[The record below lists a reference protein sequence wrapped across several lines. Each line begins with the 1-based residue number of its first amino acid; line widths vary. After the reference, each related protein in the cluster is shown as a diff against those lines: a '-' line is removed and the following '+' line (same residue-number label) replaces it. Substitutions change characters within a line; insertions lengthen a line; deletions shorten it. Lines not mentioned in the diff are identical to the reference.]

1 MFRLQK
7 ISNYGTSIPA
17 VARTALQG
25 RELLQFFDQ
34 PEPQKTAA
42 MAVLFELQRHLVKCV
57 EIRDDLATEISAGR
71 DQFAA
76 DGSKPQVRGNAL
88 ALPGVGDLQS
98 KAETFLQS
106 AKLALAETGNLTK
119 PFYDVAHGHK
129 YQKFSAW
136 ADTQFG
142 AADDFTVLVKSWEP
156 FVRRVVQMRNA
167 VDHPLTEPG
176 APLRTANFD
185 ITLGDGTPE
194 LVDPTWGLT
203 GEAFRPMLPDFETII
218 DKSIVLGE
226 NVLIRLFYK
235 LRGSPLVEIQEIP
248 MEERDPSNPRRL
260 TVRLAGQ

>member
-1 MFRLQK
+1 
-7 ISNYGTSIPA
+7 
-17 VARTALQG
+17 
-25 RELLQFFDQ
+25 
-34 PEPQKTAA
+34 

-57 EIRDDLATEISAGR
+57 EIRNDLAREISTGR
-71 DQFAA
+71 DQFTA
-76 DGSKPQVRGNAL
+76 DKLKSQSRSSTLG
-88 ALPGVGDLQS
+88 LPGVGDLQS

-106 AKLALAETGNLTK
+106 SKLALAETGNLTK

-136 ADTQFG
+136 ADTRFG
-142 AADDFTVLVKSWEP
+142 VADDFTVLVKSWEP
-156 FVRRVVQMRNA
+156 FVNRVVQMRNA

-185 ITLGDGTPE
+185 ITSGDGAPE
-194 LVDPTWGLT
+194 LVDPTWSLT
-203 GEAFRPMLPDFETII
+203 GEVPRPMLPDFDTII
-218 DKSIVLGE
+218 DKTIVLGE